1 MGQVDPNLVR
11 VPLRFGQRLLA
22 RLLGKLGFG
31 PMRFHVWLLL
41 LMGLA
46 VAPALACGTISTR
59 FPIESAAPPS
69 PPINTPLP
77 TSTPIVIPT
86 PAPSDPSG
94 LGGSTGPDA
103 QEPERTQRSQVPLV
117 IGERARVIARDGVR
131 LRTKASREATVVAEL
146 PLSSLALV
154 VDGPF
159 VADGFFWW
167 RVEVVG
173 SGQTGFVA
181 EGWQD
186 AAYLEVAG
194 HEQALVDRAPR
205 AGDTVEVVVRTLN
218 LRQSPNVSATLI
230 TALTLGT
237 RMTVQ
242 QGPRTADG
250 YQWYEVRTDVGN
262 LTGWAVVAANNVT
275 TYKVV
280 E

>member
-11 VPLRFGQRLLA
+11 IPLRFGQRLLA
-22 RLLGKLGFG
+22 RLPAKPGFG

-46 VAPALACGTISTR
+46 VVPALACGTISTQ

-69 PPINTPLP
+69 APTNTPLP

-94 LGGSTGPDA
+94 LGGATGPEA

-117 IGERARVIARDGVR
+117 VGERARVIARDGVR
-131 LRTKASREATVVAEL
+131 LRSEASREAAVVAEL
-146 PLSSLALV
+146 PVSSLALV

-205 AGDTVEVVVRTLN
+205 VGDTVEVVIRTLN
-218 LRQSPNVSATLI
+218 LRQAPSVSATLI
-230 TALTLGT
+230 TALNLGT

-242 QGPRTADG
+242 EGPRAADD
-250 YQWYEVRTDVGN
+250 YQWYEVRTEVGN
-262 LTGWAVVAANNVT
+262 LTGWAVVAAGNVT